1 MESIRASRS
10 YPVSF
15 PKSIFCYQLRGF
27 LSTFHHFQLPVIPPL
42 LANHSLSAVHTSK
55 CCQPWTL
62 LPIQVSWGTEI
73 CVSFQQIN
81 LCSLDCF
88 YCSIGT
94 CPTCILLLPK
104 CQFSSY
110 FWIQSVE
117 LGGELFHPS
126 AHFASGLFK
135 LPSLSHLVSETHFKS
150 KCPIHCLST
159 WISLIVLLL
168 CIHSLVFSTQTLVPR
183 GL

>member
-55 CCQPWTL
+55 SCQPWNSPPHSSKL
-62 LPIQVSWGTEI
+62 RYWD
-73 CVSFQQIN
+73 
-81 LCSLDCF
+81 LCIFPTDKSLFPCF

-135 LPSLSHLVSETHFKS
+135 LPSLSHLVSEPHFRP